1 MAASRAQLMFGCY
14 RKGDANDPD
23 TYTAA
28 VAAVLTRYP
37 PEVVAQV
44 TDPRTGLPSR
54 SDFLPTVKEVHDACE
69 LIVEREARAVAREK
83 MEREQVAETKRL
95 NDFYRN
101 QPKVDL
107 KARHG
112 PNWGMKCDPEKE
124 NEAAAERRRVLLA
137 DANRRVF
144 EAECQAAGFPLDS
157 PVSPSLARLLAQK
170 GEAA

>member
-1 MAASRAQLMFGCY
+1 MFGCY
-14 RKGDANDPD
+14 RRGDANDPD

-28 VAAVLTRYP
+28 VAAVLTRYA

-69 LIVEREARAVAREK
+69 LIVEREARAVARAK
-83 MEREQVAETKRL
+83 MEREQIAERHRL
-95 NDFYRN
+95 DEQYRN

-107 KARHG
+107 KARHP

-124 NEAAAERRRVLLA
+124 NEEAKARRQELLA

-144 EAECQAAGFPLDS
+144 EAECAAAGFPLDS
-157 PVSPSLARLLAQK
+157 PISPSLARLLAK
-170 GEAA
+170 SEAA